1 MKYLLKLLNGL
12 NKNKAKPTTKFVKEC
27 ISLVEKVKFDP
38 KLKKKI
44 SELILLAYRQ
54 TRENKMSLRSLND
67 LQL

>member
-12 NKNKAKPTTKFVKEC
+12 NKYKAKPTTKFVKEC
-27 ISLVEKVKFDP
+27 IGLVEKVKFDQ

-44 SELILLAYRQ
+44 CELILLAYRQ